1 MENIIE
7 VLGYIVVGIIVVS
20 RLIFGK
26 KKSSGKEFGLTEE
39 GKLNLPF
46 IDQPIEGTEIE
57 ELEVEDILSPQD
69 SVTLKEAQQYIDTD
83 IDTAPGAEQGQAA
96 ITAPSSV
103 DADSIRVAFTSNNIR
118 QAIILTEIL
127 KPPKSLR

>member
-69 SVTLKEAQQYIDTD
+69 SVTLKEAQQYIDT
-83 IDTAPGAEQGQAA
+83 APGAEQGQAA

-103 DADSIRVAFTSNNIR
+103 DAASIRVAFTSNNIR

>member
-1 MENIIE
+1 MENILE
-7 VLGYIVVGIIVVS
+7 VLGYIVVGIIVIS

-26 KKSSGKEFGLTEE
+26 KKSSGQEFGLTEE

-57 ELEVEDILSPQD
+57 ELEIEDTLSPQD
-69 SVTLKEAQQYIDTD
+69 SVTFEEEQQYIDTVSGSEQSQ
-83 IDTAPGAEQGQAA
+83 TAIP
-96 ITAPSSV
+96 APSSV
-103 DADSIRVAFTSNNIR
+103 DADPIRAAFTSNNIR

>member
-1 MENIIE
+1 MENILE
-7 VLGYIVVGIIVVS
+7 VLGYIVVGIIIIA

-46 IDQPIEGTEIE
+46 IDQPIEGSEINELEIE
-57 ELEVEDILSPQD
+57 DTLSPQD
-69 SVTLKEAQQYIDTD
+69 SVTLEEEQQYIDTVLGSD
-83 IDTAPGAEQGQAA
+83 QSQTAIAA
-96 ITAPSSV
+96 PDSVGTA
-103 DADSIRVAFTSNNIR
+103 DAVRVAFTSNNIR

-127 KPPKSLR
+127 IPPKSLR

>member
-1 MENIIE
+1 MENILE
-7 VLGYIVVGIIVVS
+7 VLGYIVVGLIVVS

-26 KKSSGKEFGLTEE
+26 KKSSGEEFGFTRE

-57 ELEVEDILSPQD
+57 ELEIEDTLSPQD

>member
-26 KKSSGKEFGLTEE
+26 KKSSGKEFGFTKE

-57 ELEVEDILSPQD
+57 ELEIEDTLSPQD
-69 SVTLKEAQQYIDTD
+69 SVTFEVEQQYID
-83 IDTAPGAEQGQAA
+83 AVSGSEQSQTE
-96 ITAPSSV
+96 IPAPSSV
-103 DADSIRVAFTSNNIR
+103 DADPIRAAFTSNNIR

>member
-1 MENIIE
+1 MENILE
-7 VLGYIVVGIIVVS
+7 VLGYIIVGIIVIS

-26 KKSSGKEFGLTEE
+26 KKSSGQEFGLTEE

-57 ELEVEDILSPQD
+57 ELEIEDTLSPQD
-69 SVTLKEAQQYIDTD
+69 SVTFEEEQQYIDTVSGSEQSQ
-83 IDTAPGAEQGQAA
+83 TAIP
-96 ITAPSSV
+96 APSSV
-103 DADSIRVAFTSNNIR
+103 DADPIRAAFTSNNIR

>member
-69 SVTLKEAQQYIDTD
+69 SVTLKEAQQYIDT
-83 IDTAPGAEQGQAA
+83 APGAEQGQAA

>member
-1 MENIIE
+1 MENILE
-7 VLGYIVVGIIVVS
+7 VLGYIVVGIIIIA

-57 ELEVEDILSPQD
+57 ELEIEDTLSPQD
-69 SVTLKEAQQYIDTD
+69 SVTLEEEQQYIDTVLGSEQSQ
-83 IDTAPGAEQGQAA
+83 TAIAA
-96 ITAPSSV
+96 PDPVGT
-103 DADSIRVAFTSNNIR
+103 ADSVRVAFTSNNIR

>member
-26 KKSSGKEFGLTEE
+26 KKSSGQEFGLTEE

-69 SVTLKEAQQYIDTD
+69 SVTLKEAQQY

>member
-26 KKSSGKEFGLTEE
+26 KKSSGQEFGLTEE

-69 SVTLKEAQQYIDTD
+69 SVTLKEEQQYIDTD

>member
-1 MENIIE
+1 MENILE
-7 VLGYIVVGIIVVS
+7 VLGYIVVGIIVIS

-46 IDQPIEGTEIE
+46 IDQPIEGSEIKELEIE
-57 ELEVEDILSPQD
+57 DTLSPQD
-69 SVTLKEAQQYIDTD
+69 SVTLEEEQQYIDTVLGSEQSQ
-83 IDTAPGAEQGQAA
+83 TAIAA
-96 ITAPSSV
+96 PDSV
-103 DADSIRVAFTSNNIR
+103 GTADSVRVAFTSNNIR

>member
-1 MENIIE
+1 MENILE

-26 KKSSGKEFGLTEE
+26 KKSSGQEFGLTEE

-69 SVTLKEAQQYIDTD
+69 SVTLKEAQQY

>member
-26 KKSSGKEFGLTEE
+26 KKSSGQEFGLTEE

-57 ELEVEDILSPQD
+57 ELEIEDTLSPQD
-69 SVTLKEAQQYIDTD
+69 SVTFEVEQQYID
-83 IDTAPGAEQGQAA
+83 AVSGSEQSQTE
-96 ITAPSSV
+96 IPAPSSV
-103 DADSIRVAFTSNNIR
+103 DADPIRAAFTSNNIR

>member
-1 MENIIE
+1 MENILE

-26 KKSSGKEFGLTEE
+26 KKSSGKEFGFTKE

-57 ELEVEDILSPQD
+57 ELEIEDTLSPQD
-69 SVTLKEAQQYIDTD
+69 SVTFEEEQQYIDTVS
-83 IDTAPGAEQGQAA
+83 GSEQSQTA

-103 DADSIRVAFTSNNIR
+103 DADPIRAAFTSNNIR

>member
-1 MENIIE
+1 MENILE
-7 VLGYIVVGIIVVS
+7 VLGYIVVGIIVIS

-26 KKSSGKEFGLTEE
+26 KKSSGQEFGLTEE

-57 ELEVEDILSPQD
+57 ELEIEDTLSLQD
-69 SVTLKEAQQYIDTD
+69 SVTFEEEQQYID
-83 IDTAPGAEQGQAA
+83 AVSGAEQSQTA
-96 ITAPSSV
+96 IPTLSSV
-103 DADSIRVAFTSNNIR
+103 VADPIRVAFTSNNIR

>member
-1 MENIIE
+1 MENILE

-20 RLIFGK
+20 RLVFGK

-57 ELEVEDILSPQD
+57 ELEIEDTLSPQD
-69 SVTLKEAQQYIDTD
+69 SVTFEVEQQYID
-83 IDTAPGAEQGQAA
+83 PVSGSEQSQTE
-96 ITAPSSV
+96 IPAPSSV
-103 DADSIRVAFTSNNIR
+103 DADPIRAAITSNNIR

>member
-26 KKSSGKEFGLTEE
+26 KKSSGKELGLTEE
-39 GKLNLPF
+39 GKLNMPF

-83 IDTAPGAEQGQAA
+83 IDTAPEAEQGQAA

>member
-1 MENIIE
+1 MENILE
-7 VLGYIVVGIIVVS
+7 VLGYIVVGIIVIS

-57 ELEVEDILSPQD
+57 ELEIEDTLSLQD
-69 SVTLKEAQQYIDTD
+69 SVTFEEEQQYID
-83 IDTAPGAEQGQAA
+83 AVSGAEQSQTA
-96 ITAPSSV
+96 IPTLSSV
-103 DADSIRVAFTSNNIR
+103 VADPIRVAFTSNNIR

>member
-1 MENIIE
+1 MENILE
-7 VLGYIVVGIIVVS
+7 VLGYIVVGIIVIS

-26 KKSSGKEFGLTEE
+26 KKSSSKEFGLTEE

-57 ELEVEDILSPQD
+57 ELEIEDTLSPQD
-69 SVTLKEAQQYIDTD
+69 SVTFEEEQQYID
-83 IDTAPGAEQGQAA
+83 AVSGAEQSQTA
-96 ITAPSSV
+96 IPTPSSV
-103 DADSIRVAFTSNNIR
+103 VADPIRVAFTSNNIR

>member
-57 ELEVEDILSPQD
+57 EL
-69 SVTLKEAQQYIDTD
+69 
-83 IDTAPGAEQGQAA
+83 
-96 ITAPSSV
+96 
-103 DADSIRVAFTSNNIR
+103 
-118 QAIILTEIL
+118 
-127 KPPKSLR
+127 

>member
-1 MENIIE
+1 MENILE

-26 KKSSGKEFGLTEE
+26 KKSSGKEFGFTKE

-57 ELEVEDILSPQD
+57 ELEIEDTLSPQD
-69 SVTLKEAQQYIDTD
+69 SVTFEVEQQYID
-83 IDTAPGAEQGQAA
+83 AVSGSEQSQTE
-96 ITAPSSV
+96 IPAPSSV
-103 DADSIRVAFTSNNIR
+103 DADPIRAAFTSNNIR

>member
-1 MENIIE
+1 MENILE
-7 VLGYIVVGIIVVS
+7 VLGYIVVGIIVIS

-26 KKSSGKEFGLTEE
+26 KKSSGQEFGLTEE

-57 ELEVEDILSPQD
+57 ELEIEDTLSPQD
-69 SVTLKEAQQYIDTD
+69 SVTFEEEQQYID
-83 IDTAPGAEQGQAA
+83 AVSGAEQSQTA
-96 ITAPSSV
+96 IPTPSSV
-103 DADSIRVAFTSNNIR
+103 VADPIRVAFTSNNIR

>member
-1 MENIIE
+1 MENILE
-7 VLGYIVVGIIVVS
+7 VLGYIVVGIIVIS

-57 ELEVEDILSPQD
+57 ELEIEDTLSPQD
-69 SVTLKEAQQYIDTD
+69 SVTFEVEQQYID
-83 IDTAPGAEQGQAA
+83 AVSGSEQSQTE
-96 ITAPSSV
+96 IPAPSSV
-103 DADSIRVAFTSNNIR
+103 DADPIRVAFTSNNIR

>member
-26 KKSSGKEFGLTEE
+26 KKSSGQEFGLTEE

-57 ELEVEDILSPQD
+57 ELEIEDTLSPQD
-69 SVTLKEAQQYIDTD
+69 SVTFEEEQQYIDTVS
-83 IDTAPGAEQGQAA
+83 GSEQSQTA

-103 DADSIRVAFTSNNIR
+103 DADPIRSAFTSNNIR